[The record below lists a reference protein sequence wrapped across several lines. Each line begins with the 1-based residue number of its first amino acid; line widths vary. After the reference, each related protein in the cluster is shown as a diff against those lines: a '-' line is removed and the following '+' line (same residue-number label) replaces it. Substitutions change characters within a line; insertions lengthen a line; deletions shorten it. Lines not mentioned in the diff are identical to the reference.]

1 MKVVFN
7 NCYGGFGLSDK
18 ALEMISFIKGY
29 YVKESDFS
37 SAESRIDPDLVYVVE
52 KLGKEANTSYSNLQ
66 IKEIFEP
73 YRIEEY
79 DGRESVKHPSDYNF
93 VYFL

>member
-7 NCYGGFGLSDK
+7 NCYGGFGLSAK
-18 ALEMISFIKGY
+18 ALEMLSSIKGY

-37 SAESRIDPDLVYVVE
+37 LAESRIDPDLVYVVE

-66 IKEIFEP
+66 IKEISEP

-79 DGRESVKHPSDYNF
+79 DGIESIKHPSDYNF

>member
-7 NCYGGFGLSDK
+7 NCYGGFGLSNK
-18 ALEMISFIKGY
+18 ALEMLSSIKGY
-29 YVKESDFS
+29 TVTNDDFD
-37 SAESRIDPDLVYVVE
+37 SAESRIDQDLVAVVE
-52 KLGKEANTSYSNLQ
+52 TLGEEANTPYSNLQ

-79 DGRESVKHPSDYNF
+79 DGIESVKHPSDYNF

>member
-18 ALEMISFIKGY
+18 ALEMLSSIKGY
-29 YVKESDFS
+29 YVKDTDFS
-37 SAESRIDPDLVYVVE
+37 SDESRIDPDLVYVVE

-79 DGRESVKHPSDYNF
+79 DGIESVKHPSDYNF